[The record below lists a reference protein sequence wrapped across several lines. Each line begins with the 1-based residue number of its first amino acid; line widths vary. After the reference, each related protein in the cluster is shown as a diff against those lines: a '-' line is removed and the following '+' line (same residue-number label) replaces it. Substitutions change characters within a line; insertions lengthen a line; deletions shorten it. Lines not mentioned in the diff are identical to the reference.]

1 MKTRGHILVK
11 ISSVLFILYG
21 AASLLSVVLSFTS
34 AEAAEEFGLADRLA
48 SPYPF
53 LSVTFA
59 VLVPLLFVA
68 AGWLGMLR
76 AERPNSMGL
85 CFVLGIA
92 IFVITAGDVLDLAL
106 SSLIVNVAEICTCIL
121 VLLIPSIYVIGA
133 WRNWKQPKAPESP
146 DAPEE
151 K

>member
-11 ISSVLFILYG
+11 NRQRAVHFIRRG
-21 AASLLSVVLSFTS
+21 VLLSVVLSFTS
-34 AEAAEEFGLADRLA
+34 AEAAEEFGAADRLA
-48 SPYPF
+48 SPLSV

-76 AERPNSMGL
+76 ADRAEQQGCASSSASR
-85 CFVLGIA
+85 F
-92 IFVITAGDVLDLAL
+92 FVITAGDVLA
-106 SSLIVNVAEICTCIL
+106 SRFPLIVNVAEICTCIL

>member
-1 MKTRGHILVK
+1 MQTG
-11 ISSVLFILYG
+11 
-21 AASLLSVVLSFTS
+21 
-34 AEAAEEFGLADRLA
+34 

-76 AERPNSMGL
+76 ADRPNSMGL

>member
-76 AERPNSMGL
+76 ADRPNSMGL
-85 CFVLGIA
+85 GCVLGIA
-92 IFVITAGDVLDLAL
+92 IFGITAGDVRDLAL

>member
-1 MKTRGHILVK
+1 M
-11 ISSVLFILYG
+11 
-21 AASLLSVVLSFTS
+21 
-34 AEAAEEFGLADRLA
+34 
-48 SPYPF
+48 
-53 LSVTFA
+53 
-59 VLVPLLFVA
+59 
-68 AGWLGMLR
+68 
-76 AERPNSMGL
+76 
-85 CFVLGIA
+85 
-92 IFVITAGDVLDLAL
+92 ITAGDVLDLAL

>member
-68 AGWLGMLR
+68 AGWLG
-76 AERPNSMGL
+76 S
-85 CFVLGIA
+85 
-92 IFVITAGDVLDLAL
+92 
-106 SSLIVNVAEICTCIL
+106 
-121 VLLIPSIYVIGA
+121 
-133 WRNWKQPKAPESP
+133 
-146 DAPEE
+146 
-151 K
+151 

>member
-34 AEAAEEFGLADRLA
+34 AEAAEKFGLADRLA

-76 AERPNSMGL
+76 ADRPNSMGL